1 MRDPKWISLIDK
13 NITEMVN
20 KSEWQQ
26 IKSPDMTCNFV
37 LKYSQKPDQIG
48 SRNNRARSIT
58 ASPQRQTLVTFSLQ
72 T

>member
-1 MRDPKWISLIDK
+1 
-13 NITEMVN
+13 MVN